1 MKLFNF
7 KSKSRDL
14 TLTEAKEL
22 LQSQISKGA
31 ICPCCGRYTKIYRRN
46 INSGMAKFL
55 KALYNLNQIN
65 EMPYSANDVLKSMVS
80 PARSLDYGVL
90 VHFGVIKKVSTNNY
104 QITEIGKQ
112 FVEGKISV
120 PKFVYL
126 QNNVLVDKTGKCYFK
141 DAQKEKFSKD
151 NI

>member
-1 MKLFNF
+1 MGLFNF

-22 LQSQISKGA
+22 LQSQISNGA
-31 ICPCCGRYTKIYRRN
+31 ICPCCGRYTKIYRRK
-46 INSGMAKFL
+46 INAGMAKFL
-55 KALYNLNQIN
+55 KALYVLNEAQKSS
-65 EMPYSANDVLKSMVS
+65 YSANDVLKSIAS

-90 VHFGVIKKVSTNNY
+90 VHFGLIKKVSGDRY
-104 QITEIGKQ
+104 EITELGKE
-112 FVEGKISV
+112 FVEGKSSA
-120 PKFVYL
+120 PKYVYV